1 MKITQPHFCLN
12 PLFTAVINLLESKGK
27 VNRLQLLMENAKI
40 PEKQESRDSIVAI
53 FRKYN
58 AVSGVGQ
65 QLQLQFGP

>member
-1 MKITQPHFCLN
+1 
-12 PLFTAVINLLESKGK
+12 
-27 VNRLQLLMENAKI
+27 MENANI